1 MILKLS
7 TEGKEWIGWA
17 CSRVVY
23 TIGHG
28 VGRCKL
34 SFPYDVLK
42 MILVSLLEL
51 FYKLKVLDV
60 CKNSGSRV

>member
-23 TIGHG
+23 AIGHG
-28 VGRCKL
+28 GEV
-34 SFPYDVLK
+34 
-42 MILVSLLEL
+42 
-51 FYKLKVLDV
+51 
-60 CKNSGSRV
+60 